1 MSISQSIDFH
11 HVDTVNIYTKKSG
24 NTSWTNF
31 VLSAKDGSAVEITV
45 FHDDEKPINL
55 VLGESND

>member
-24 NTSWTNF
+24 ETSWTNF
-31 VLSAKDGSAVEITV
+31 VLSHKDGSSVEITV
-45 FHDDEKPINL
+45 FNDNGTPINL
-55 VLGESND
+55 VLGEQP